1 MSININLADKKNPED
16 SKNYKIKKLKG
27 ISFGLLFLTAF
38 FSITIFVIDYRFSAS
53 YVRKQQADLMKE
65 LETYN
70 EESAKIFLL
79 NSKLSDISSIL
90 SQRKQYGKTVGEILK
105 GDSESLDIDEFS
117 IGPTGIYIK
126 ASSTS
131 LLPIDEFLNYNLSLI
146 KSKTISRVTLG
157 GLNLE
162 AGKYVLELRII

>member
-16 SKNYKIKKLKG
+16 SKKYRIKRLKG